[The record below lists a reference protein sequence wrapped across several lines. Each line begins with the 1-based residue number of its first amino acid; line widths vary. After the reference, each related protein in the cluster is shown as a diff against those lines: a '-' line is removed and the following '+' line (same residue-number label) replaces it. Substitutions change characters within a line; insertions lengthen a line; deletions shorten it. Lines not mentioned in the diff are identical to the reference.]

1 ARGDP
6 PDDDVDLVGGE
17 AELLVDL
24 PDLLPLVLGHVLDF
38 PGLAGDL
45 GLEEG
50 ALGLGGDEGPDPH
63 GNRPRDRGGDAAEGD
78 GAHVAQGGGHAGQ
91 EADGRD
97 HPVVQPEDDLAHEA
111 ALGGVPGL
119 VVEALERLGEPG
131 DRRRGGR
138 SLLGLGHHGVRPPG
152 RRPYRLQA
160 LAGKGFSTSKP
171 EFHLDIRGLQRY
183 SPADLFERKSGG
195 LGGRGEMAVYTV
207 LDKREL
213 AEVVEDHGLVK
224 LLAAHGVAAG
234 SVNTTYLLE
243 TARGK
248 HLLRVDEVKGEL
260 EVKRELDLLLFLR
273 KHGFPCPQPIADRK
287 GRHYREAGGKCLSV
301 YRWYDGHVLRPE
313 RINAGQLES
322 IGRVLADLHTI
333 GKSYKKG
340 IENRFSFERVAG
352 LYGEGYNLKRFEAL
366 IAGYESLR
374 ALSLAEWDAFPNEL
388 RFSALRFTVTR
399 MRDFF
404 LNPVDDPLR
413 VNKDFREF
421 YERLRILRRERD
433 GGMEGLLMAMATGYD
448 YRKYQKVKALEKKGT
463 K

>member
-1 ARGDP
+1 
-6 PDDDVDLVGGE
+6 
-17 AELLVDL
+17 
-24 PDLLPLVLGHVLDF
+24 
-38 PGLAGDL
+38 
-45 GLEEG
+45 
-50 ALGLGGDEGPDPH
+50 
-63 GNRPRDRGGDAAEGD
+63 
-78 GAHVAQGGGHAGQ
+78 
-91 EADGRD
+91 
-97 HPVVQPEDDLAHEA
+97 
-111 ALGGVPGL
+111 
-119 VVEALERLGEPG
+119 
-131 DRRRGGR
+131 
-138 SLLGLGHHGVRPPG
+138 
-152 RRPYRLQA
+152 
-160 LAGKGFSTSKP
+160 
-171 EFHLDIRGLQRY
+171 
-183 SPADLFERKSGG
+183 
-195 LGGRGEMAVYTV
+195 MAVYTV

-287 GRHYREAGGKCLSV
+287 GRHYREAGGKCFSV

-352 LYGEGYNLKRFEAL
+352 LYGEVRGRLPTYFKRIVRTLDDEVDYLQNYLETKLPKGIIHGDLFHDNLIVKGDKVVAVLDFEAASRGKFIFDLATAVNALCFDGEGYNLKRFEGL

-399 MRDFF
+399 LRDFF
-404 LNPVDDPLR
+404 LNPVDDQLR

-448 YRKYQKVKALEKKGT
+448 YRKYQKVKALERKGT

>member
-1 ARGDP
+1 
-6 PDDDVDLVGGE
+6 
-17 AELLVDL
+17 
-24 PDLLPLVLGHVLDF
+24 
-38 PGLAGDL
+38 
-45 GLEEG
+45 
-50 ALGLGGDEGPDPH
+50 
-63 GNRPRDRGGDAAEGD
+63 
-78 GAHVAQGGGHAGQ
+78 
-91 EADGRD
+91 
-97 HPVVQPEDDLAHEA
+97 
-111 ALGGVPGL
+111 
-119 VVEALERLGEPG
+119 
-131 DRRRGGR
+131 
-138 SLLGLGHHGVRPPG
+138 
-152 RRPYRLQA
+152 
-160 LAGKGFSTSKP
+160 
-171 EFHLDIRGLQRY
+171 
-183 SPADLFERKSGG
+183 
-195 LGGRGEMAVYTV
+195 MAVYTV

-213 AEVVEDHGLVK
+213 AQVVEDHGLVK

-273 KHGFPCPQPIADRK
+273 KHNFPCPQPLSDRK
-287 GRHYREAGGKCLSV
+287 GRHYRQSGGKCLSV
-301 YRWYDGHVLRPE
+301 YRWYDGQALCPE
-313 RINAGQLES
+313 RISTGQLEN

-340 IENRFSFERVAG
+340 IENRFSFERVRG
-352 LYGEGYNLKRFEAL
+352 LYAEVRGRLPSYFKRIARTLDDEVDYLQNYLESKLPKGIIHGDLFHDNLIVKGDKVVAVLDFEAASRGKFIFDLATAVNALCFDGEGYSLKRFEAL

-399 MRDFF
+399 LRDFF
-404 LNPVDDPLR
+404 LNPVDDQVR